1 MGMDVYGKNPTNEV
15 GAYFRRNV
23 WGWHPLWNYC
33 ETVHSEI
40 AGAVEHGHSND
51 GDGLDGTA
59 SVELGN
65 AILSAIA
72 DGTAQRYIDER
83 NAYLANLPRLD
94 CELCNA
100 TGIRTDEIG
109 VQNKM
114 PEYKLS
120 AELAI
125 LLGRDKG
132 WCNACS
138 GEGKKESWET
148 NYEVELDDLK
158 QFADFLLN
166 CGGFEIC

>member
-1 MGMDVYGKNPTNEV
+1 MGMDVYGKNPANEV
-15 GAYFRRNV
+15 GEYFRRNV
-23 WGWHPLWNYC
+23 WGWHPLWEYC
-33 ETVHSEI
+33 EDVHGEI

-72 DGTAQRYIDER
+72 DGTAQDYISQR

-94 CELCNA
+94 CDLCNA
-100 TGIRTDEIG
+100 TGIRTDEVG
-109 VQNKM
+109 VKNKM
-114 PEYKLS
+114 PEHKLP

-125 LLGRDKG
+125 LLGRDFG
-132 WCNACS
+132 WCNGCS
-138 GEGKKESWET
+138 GEGKKESWAT
-148 NYEVELDDLK
+148 NYDLELDDLK